1 MTELEIKNYMTEKL
15 RKVVNIPSP
24 SGYTKEVMGWLKAEA
39 ENLGF
44 HTEYTSRG
52 ALIVDVHEGDVKD
65 GGNRLLAAH
74 CDTLGAMV
82 RTIVD
87 DGTLK
92 LVPVGGYM
100 MESIEGEYCTVH
112 TRDGRSYTGT
122 ILTTEPSVHVFPECR
137 DQKRTDDCMRVRLD
151 EDVHTKEEVRALGIE
166 NGDYISFDP
175 RFVACESGYIKS
187 RHLDD
192 KASTAVLLTLLK
204 EIHDGKVNPVGKI
217 RMLFTN
223 FEEVGFGASYIPE
236 DVTEMLAVDMGAVGD
251 DLEGDEKK
259 VCIVAKDSA
268 GPYDYDLTTKM
279 IEMAKELGLDYAVDC
294 YRRYSSDASAA
305 IRGGHNVRHA
315 LIGQGVQASHHMER
329 THIHGMMQTLK
340 LVEAYVQRNTQVGIF

>member
-1 MTELEIKNYMTEKL
+1 MMTELETKSYMIEKL
-15 RKVVNIPSP
+15 KTVVNIPSP
-24 SGYTKEVMGWLKAEA
+24 SGYTKEVMGWLKSEAEA
-39 ENLGF
+39 LGF
-44 HTEYTSRG
+44 HAEYTSRG
-52 ALIVDVHEGDVKD
+52 ALIVDVAEEKEHADKKGS
-65 GGNRLLAAH
+65 RLLAAH

-137 DQKRTDDCMRVRLD
+137 DQKRTDDCMRIRLD

-204 EIHDGKVNPVGKI
+204 EIHDGKVKPVGKI

-223 FEEVGFGASYIPE
+223 YEEVGFGASYIPE

-259 VCIVAKDSA
+259 VSIVAKDSA

-294 YRRYSSDASAA
+294 YRRYSSDTAAA

-329 THIHGMMQTLK
+329 THIHGMMQTLR
-340 LVEAYVQRNTQVGIF
+340 LVEAYIQRNTQE